1 MELKL
6 IRTKKDY
13 RAALAEVER
22 LWDVPAKSPA
32 ADQLDVLTLL
42 IEQYEREHFPIADP
56 DPIDF
61 LSHVMEARGLTR
73 KDLEP
78 YIGPRG
84 RVSDILNRIR
94 PLTLEMI
101 RKLAEGLK
109 LPAEVL
115 IRPYHLRQ
123 ADEELATTA

>member
-6 IRTKKDY
+6 IHTKKDY
-13 RAALAEVER
+13 RAALADVDR
-22 LWDVPAKSPA
+22 LWDAPAKSSD
-32 ADQLDVLTLL
+32 ADQLDVLALL
-42 IEQYEREHFPIADP
+42 IEQYEGEHFPIADP

-61 LSHVMEARGLTR
+61 LGHVMEARSLTR

-84 RVSDILNRIR
+84 RVSDILNRNR

-101 RKLAEGLK
+101 RRLADGLN
-109 LPAEVL
+109 LPADVL
-115 IRPYHLRQ
+115 IRPYRLHQ
-123 ADEELATTA
+123 TNEELVAV

>member
-13 RAALAEVER
+13 RAALAEVDR
-22 LWDVPAKSPA
+22 LWDAPAKSLA

-42 IEQYEREHFPIADP
+42 IEQYEREYFPIADP

-61 LSHVMEARGLTR
+61 LGHVMEARGLTR

-115 IRPYHLRQ
+115 IRPYRLRQ
-123 ADEELATTA
+123 ANEELVAA

>member
-13 RAALAEVER
+13 RAALAEVDS
-22 LWDVPAKSPA
+22 LWDAPVKSPA

-42 IEQYEREHFPIADP
+42 IEQYERDHFPIAEP

-61 LSHVMEARGLTR
+61 LWHVMEARGLTR

-94 PLTLEMI
+94 PLTLDMI

-115 IRPYHLRQ
+115 IRPYRLRQ
-123 ADEELATTA
+123 ADEELVAA

>member
-1 MELKL
+1 MELKP
-6 IRTKKDY
+6 IRTRKDY
-13 RAALAEVER
+13 QSALAEAER
-22 LWDVPAKSPA
+22 LWDAPAKSA
-32 ADQLDVLTLL
+32 EADRLDVLTLL
-42 IEQYEREHFPIADP
+42 IEQYERQHTPITDP

-61 LSHVMEARGLTR
+61 LCHVMESRELTR

-101 RKLAEGLK
+101 RRLAEGLK

-115 IRPYHLRQ
+115 IRPYPLRREV
-123 ADEELATTA
+123 EELEAA

>member
-13 RAALAEVER
+13 RAALAEVDR
-22 LWDVPAKSPA
+22 LWDAPAKSTA
-32 ADQLDVLTLL
+32 ADRLDVLTLL
-42 IEQYEREHFPIADP
+42 IEQYEREHYPVPDP

-61 LSHVMEARGLTR
+61 LGHVMEARSLTR

-84 RVSDILNRIR
+84 RVSDILNRTR

-101 RKLAEGLK
+101 RKLADGLK

-115 IRPYHLRQ
+115 IRPYPLRQ
-123 ADEELATTA
+123 SEQEMALA

>member
-13 RAALAEVER
+13 RAALAEADR
-22 LWDVPAKSPA
+22 LWDAPARSPES
-32 ADQLDVLTLL
+32 DRLDVLTLL
-42 IEQYEREHFPIADP
+42 IEQYERAHFPIADP
-56 DPIDF
+56 DPIEF
-61 LSHVMEARGLTR
+61 LAHVMEARGLTR

-84 RVSDILNRIR
+84 RVSDVLNRVR

-101 RKLAEGLK
+101 RRLAEGLK
-109 LPAEVL
+109 LPGEVL
-115 IRPYHLRQ
+115 IRPYCLRQ
-123 ADEELATTA
+123 AAEDLVAA